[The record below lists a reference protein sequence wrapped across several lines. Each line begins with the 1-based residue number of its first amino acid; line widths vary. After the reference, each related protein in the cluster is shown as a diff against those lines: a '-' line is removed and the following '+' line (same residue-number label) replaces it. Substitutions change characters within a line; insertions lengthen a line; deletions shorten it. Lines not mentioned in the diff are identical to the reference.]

1 MSKKDKANYMCQEFG
16 VLPPMG
22 MVLPVTKRMYTV
34 ETSLFGLLKRS
45 FDFVVSLVLL
55 VLLLPVFLVVAI
67 AVKLDSPGPI
77 FFRQKRTGKNGKEFE
92 ILKFRSMVADNDV
105 SDASCEDKYTRL
117 GEKLRKSSIDEL
129 PQLINVLK
137 GEMSFIGPRPW
148 IPEYYKNMT
157 EKERKRCLVRP
168 GITGLAAAKGRNGL
182 TVFEKINYDLE
193 YVHNYSLLQ
202 DIEVVFLTIGTVLT
216 RKGASSNKSVI
227 HNELDELKSRNGGE
241 VKNG

>member
-1 MSKKDKANYMCQEFG
+1 MLKKDKANYMSQEFG
-16 VLPPMG
+16 VLYPMG
-22 MVLPVTKRMYTV
+22 MVLPVTKRMYTTK
-34 ETSLFGLLKRS
+34 TSFFGFIKRG
-45 FDFVVSLVLL
+45 FDFLIALILL
-55 VLLLPVFLVVAI
+55 ILLLPVFLVVAI
-67 AVKLDSPGPI
+67 AIKMDSSGPV

-105 SDASCEDKYTRL
+105 SDTSCEDKYTRL
-117 GEKLRKSSIDEL
+117 GEKLRKSSVDEL

-137 GEMSFIGPRPW
+137 GEMSFTGPRPW

-157 EKERKRCLVRP
+157 RKERERCLVRP

-182 TVFEKINYDLE
+182 SVFEKINYDLE
-193 YVHNYSLLQ
+193 YVHNYSLSQ
-202 DIEVVFLTIGTVLT
+202 DIKVVFLTIGTVLT

-227 HNELDELKSRNGGE
+227 HNELDELKKRNGGK